1 MASRP
6 IPRSFIVFALLG
18 GLVSLVVGLAGSLI
32 LGVAAGLIR
41 GRTYRSAGTV
51 PQMAPT
57 VALVHGFATSSA
69 RTWGENGW
77 LDLLA
82 DVGRTPLP
90 IDLLGHG
97 TADKPHDPAAY
108 AAMEDLVLAQLP
120 PEPVDAIGFSLGA
133 RVLLTLA
140 VDHPDRFGRIV
151 LTGVGANLLRTEGS
165 DVVLRAIDGEG
176 DPSNPVVQYFAGLA
190 EHPENDRAAL
200 AACLRSPRP
209 PLTAERLAS
218 VAVPVLVV
226 IGDRDFAGPGE
237 PLADALPD
245 AQLVTLRNVD
255 HFATPKD
262 FGCIDAALEFLGAV
276 PS

>member
-1 MASRP
+1 
-6 IPRSFIVFALLG
+6 
-18 GLVSLVVGLAGSLI
+18 
-32 LGVAAGLIR
+32 
-41 GRTYRSAGTV
+41 
-51 PQMAPT
+51 MAPT

-82 DVGRTPLP
+82 DVGRVPLAL
-90 IDLLGHG
+90 DLLGHG
-97 TADKPHDPAAY
+97 TSDKPHDPGAY

-120 PEPVDAIGFSLGA
+120 DEPVDGIGFSLGA

-140 VDHPDRFGRIV
+140 CDHPERFDRLV

-165 DVVLRAIDGEG
+165 DLVLRAIEGEG
-176 DPSNPVVQYFAGLA
+176 DPTNPVVQYFAGLA
-190 EHPENDRAAL
+190 DNPDSDRAAL

-209 PLTAERLAS
+209 VLTPERLAG
-218 VAVPVLVV
+218 VPNEVLVV

-237 PLADALPD
+237 PLADALHN
-245 AQLVTLRNVD
+245 ATLVTLRGVD

-262 FGCIDAALEFLGAV
+262 FGCIDAALDFLGAA
-276 PS
+276 P